1 MRVQIWRNIRFCNFG
16 WAKPGKWRQRDS
28 GDTSP
33 EVFVWTKPR
42 ERRERDCDVSSPEV
56 FGWAKPGEWRQC
68 DCGDDKPQTEVDRQ
82 SGLTN
87 QRVKRL
93 WDEDDVDEA
102 GAEQCDVNR
111 HANDAAETDVKMT

>member
-1 MRVQIWRNIRFCNFG
+1 MRVQIWRNFRFCNFG

-28 GDTSP
+28 GDA
-33 EVFVWTKPR
+33 
-42 ERRERDCDVSSPEV
+42 SSPEV
-56 FGWAKPGEWRQC
+56 FGWAKPGKWCQRHS
-68 DCGDDKPQTEVDRQ
+68 GDDKPQAEVDRQ